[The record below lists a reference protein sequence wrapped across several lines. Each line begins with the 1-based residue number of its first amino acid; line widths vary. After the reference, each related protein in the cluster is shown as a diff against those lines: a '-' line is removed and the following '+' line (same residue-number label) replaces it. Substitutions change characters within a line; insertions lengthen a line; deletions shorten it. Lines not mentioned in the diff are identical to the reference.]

1 MENDSSTAIGRAFDI
16 LEAIAARAD
25 GGMTNSDISR
35 RLQIPKSSASYIL
48 RTLENRGYLQRDPSS
63 GKYRLGLKLLILS
76 RGITA
81 DSDARALAKPLL
93 EKFVKDT
100 NLSAH
105 LAVLDNGRA
114 VYVERVESVSFVKM
128 DIWVGHRV
136 PIHSTAVGKALV
148 ARLTEAE
155 VEKILDERG
164 MDKRTLQTIAT
175 HTKFLR
181 ELERVRAAGYA
192 LDNEENAESVRCIA
206 APVFDHDG
214 KTVAAFGAS
223 ATTAQLTEVRLP
235 TIADKIKIAAA
246 EISQQLGFK
255 KN

>member
-16 LEAIAARAD
+16 LEAIARRGD
-25 GGMTNSDISR
+25 GGMTNSDLSR

-48 RTLENRGYLQRDPSS
+48 RTLENRGYLQRDQNS
-63 GKYRLGLKLLILS
+63 GKYSLGLKLLILS

-93 EKFVKDT
+93 EKFVKET

-114 VYVERVESVSFVKM
+114 VYVERVEAVSFVKM

-136 PIHSTAVGKALV
+136 PVHSTAVGKALV
-148 ARLTEAE
+148 SDLTEAE
-155 VEKILDERG
+155 VTKILDARG

-181 ELERVRAAGYA
+181 ELERVRAVGYA
-192 LDNEENAESVRCIA
+192 LDNEENSESVRCIA
-206 APVFDHDG
+206 APVFAHDN
-214 KTVAAFGAS
+214 KVVAAFGTS
-223 ATTAQLTEVRLP
+223 ATTMQLTEAALP
-235 TIADKIKIAAA
+235 NIADKIKTAARK
-246 EISQQLGFK
+246 ISEQLGFRQS
-255 KN
+255 